1 MIASIVIYSVIVL
14 NLIVLASIISC
25 KDTKGGEILALFAI
39 VLPNLGFLGLIG
51 VFASATHSLR
61 VIDRAAL
68 NFMRDNRCSDG
79 VLQHSIQ
86 VFADG
91 FSKDMTNLGVAFGFA
106 ILAAVVNGCISYFF
120 SPARRIIREWPKW
133 RK

>member
-14 NLIVLASIISC
+14 NLIVLASIINC
-25 KDTKGGEILALFAI
+25 YDKQGGEILALVSI
-39 VLPNLGFLGLIG
+39 VLPNLGLLGLIG

-79 VLQHSIQ
+79 VLQHSI
-86 VFADG
+86 
-91 FSKDMTNLGVAFGFA
+91 
-106 ILAAVVNGCISYFF
+106 
-120 SPARRIIREWPKW
+120 
-133 RK
+133 